1 MKKPIYSAVVA
12 YVLQSLQLKELP
24 TGEDGKLALNE
35 DQQTTLKK
43 EFPGEN
49 YESAIKKLNDHLALK
64 ALADKEE
71 NDQKVAEKQNVLD
84 ILAGKKKDDDDEND
98 SNPPEATA
106 EDLQKKV
113 IEQQAVIEKL
123 KKQPENDS
131 TAKNV
136 MKKGLVGTALAVS
149 LSTATHLF
157 GNMPEA
163 SNKIFEFE
171 GRNWNQ
177 RAVGKSAAKTD
188 FTDTSTIARLNED
201 LREYQIQNPNFIRDL
216 YTDTYG
222 LPSFWPKRV
231 DVIDMV
237 QDVVMDI
244 SNVTQARKPDW
255 TPGFELFLD
264 AEKRRIYRIQID
276 LEFDGYQLQELE
288 TAWIASIYNMD
299 GSSPYK
305 FSFVAFLI
313 SKINAKARQEDRE
326 AAINGIFA
334 PNPAGIKTKGHYLNG
349 QSGIRH
355 QLFMFRDVFKKITPY
370 VSQVGKFKTAN
381 AYPYAKGFIESLPLS
396 IRKKPNMKFYM
407 SPSNIVLI
415 RDNYKHINSLNNDYS
430 GNTINYIDGYP
441 NITFEGLI
449 DLEGSNLM
457 FITDSENIEILEYL
471 PAEKNKYRFEYLK
484 RKTYVHADY
493 RTGCAF
499 VFSGFDLPSGSG
511 FKGVAQFIWVN
522 DEPIFQDTV
531 TVPLFG
537 KPMSAPVDINYNKL
551 HVHPELISDVVKLQG
566 MPAGTVVK
574 IIGDKLMK
582 SNSVIK
588 KATGGNGGNLNLTAD
603 FDPKTMYSLTMVVQS
618 DSNYKELARVTE
630 FPGDNKPV
638 ATFTDLVVDLADGS
652 VQKYE
657 GTAAGTLEEIVGGN
671 EASELT
677 IYGSENALTVLSVEG
692 QIVVAS
698 NAVLNS
704 DTKYIKLKNFEGI
717 WYEIARG

>member
-12 YVLQSLQLKELP
+12 YVLSALELKELP
-24 TGEDGKLALNE
+24 TGEDGKLALND
-35 DQQTTLKK
+35 DQEATLKK
-43 EFPGEN
+43 EFPGDQ
-49 YESAIKKLNDHLALK
+49 YESVIKNVNNHLALVAASK
-64 ALADKEE
+64 KEDE
-71 NDQKVAEKQNVLD
+71 DQKVAEKQNVLD
-84 ILAGKKKDDDDEND
+84 ILAGKKKEGED
-98 SNPPEATA
+98 NPETPQLSA
-106 EDLQKKV
+106 EELLKKV
-113 IEQQAVIEKL
+113 ADQQAVIDEL
-123 KKQPENDS
+123 KKEPENDLS
-131 TAKNV
+131 AKNV

-163 SNKIFEFE
+163 SNKIFAFE

-177 RAVGKSAAKTD
+177 RATGKSAAKTD

-201 LREYQIQNPNFIRDL
+201 LREYQVQNPNFIRDL
-216 YTDTYG
+216 YVDNFG
-222 LPSFWPKRV
+222 LPAFWPKRV
-231 DVIDMV
+231 GVIDMV
-237 QDVVMDI
+237 QDVVMDL

-255 TPGFELFLD
+255 TPGFELFLE

-305 FSFVAFLI
+305 YSFVAFLI
-313 SKINAKARQEDRE
+313 SKINIKARQEDRE

-355 QLFMFRDVFKKITPY
+355 QLFMFRDVFKRITPY
-370 VSQVGKFKTAN
+370 VSQVGKFSSAN
-381 AYPYAKGFIESLPLS
+381 AYPYTKGFIESLPLS
-396 IRKKPNMKFYM
+396 IRKKPNMKLYI

-415 RDNYKHINSLNNDYS
+415 RDNYKLINSLNNDYK
-430 GNTINYIDGYP
+430 GNEINYIDGYP
-441 NITFEGLI
+441 NITFEPLT

-457 FITDSENIEILEYL
+457 FITDDQNIEILEYL
-471 PAEKNKYRFEYLK
+471 PEEKNKYRFEYLK

-499 VFSGFDLPSGSG
+499 VFSGFELPDGSE
-511 FKGVAQFIWVN
+511 FKGVAQFVWVN
-522 DEPIFQDTV
+522 DEPIFPDTV

-537 KPMSAPVDINYNKL
+537 KAMSAPIDINYNKL

-566 MPAGTVVK
+566 MPAGTIVK

-582 SNSVIK
+582 TNSVIK
-588 KATGGNGGNLNLTAD
+588 KATGGNGGNLSLTAD
-603 FDPKTMYSLTMVVQS
+603 FNPKTMYSLTMVVQS
-618 DSNYKELARVTE
+618 DLTLKEVARVTE
-630 FPGDNKPV
+630 FPGVTSEVK
-638 ATFTDLVVDLADGS
+638 TFDDLVVDIADGF
-652 VQKYE
+652 VQKYN
-657 GTAAGTLEEIVGGN
+657 GSAAGTLEDIVGGN
-671 EASELT
+671 EATEVT
-677 IYGSENALTVLSVEG
+677 IFGSSNALTVASVAG
-692 QIVVAS
+692 KIVVGS
-698 NAVLNS
+698 DAVLDS
-704 DTKYIKLKNFEGI
+704 DTKYIKLKNFEGV